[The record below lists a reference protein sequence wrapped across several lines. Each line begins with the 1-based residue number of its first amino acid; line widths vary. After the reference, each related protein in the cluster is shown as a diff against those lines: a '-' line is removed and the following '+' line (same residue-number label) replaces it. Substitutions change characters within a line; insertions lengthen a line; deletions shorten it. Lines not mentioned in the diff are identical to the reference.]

1 MRAIL
6 ASVFCV
12 AIGCGGVQ
20 TQDNA
25 EPATA
30 TAPTT
35 EATTDPAA
43 TTDGTS
49 LAVEEGQD
57 AKPEDAPAAGGRMAF
72 VTCDAE
78 HRPEVCTKEYRPVC
92 AEVDNG
98 VRCITTPC
106 DSTDQRNFGNACMA
120 CADPK
125 VTGHWPVACE
135 ALGNDAR

>member
-1 MRAIL
+1 MRSIL
-6 ASVFCV
+6 VSMFFVLA
-12 AIGCGGVQ
+12 ACGGVQ
-20 TQDNA
+20 NQDGAAPAQSTAPVTEPAPAADETTQAVEATQD
-25 EPATA
+25 E
-30 TAPTT
+30 
-35 EATTDPAA
+35 
-43 TTDGTS
+43 
-49 LAVEEGQD
+49 
-57 AKPEDAPAAGGRMAF
+57 KPEGENAPAAGGRMAF
-72 VTCDAE
+72 TTCDAE

-135 ALGNDAR
+135 ALGGDAH